1 MKAKK
6 TYKKGG
12 KMTPK
17 TTATAKGGS
26 VDGISRKNFMKA
38 RGKAAEHMRGTAQMA
53 GKDDKAAKSLE
64 KRKYKTGGK
73 VVAQGADKDDVK
85 AERKMKRNQKKL
97 FKAVKKSI
105 KKAK

>member
-12 KMTPK
+12 KFPDLTGDGK
-17 TTATAKGGS
+17 VTKADILKGRGVKAK
-26 VDGISRKNFMKA
+26 
-38 RGKAAEHMRGTAQMA
+38 
-53 GKDDKAAKSLE
+53 
-64 KRKYKTGGK
+64 GGK

-85 AERKMKRNQKKL
+85 AERKMKKNQKKF
-97 FKAVKKSI
+97 FKAVKKPI